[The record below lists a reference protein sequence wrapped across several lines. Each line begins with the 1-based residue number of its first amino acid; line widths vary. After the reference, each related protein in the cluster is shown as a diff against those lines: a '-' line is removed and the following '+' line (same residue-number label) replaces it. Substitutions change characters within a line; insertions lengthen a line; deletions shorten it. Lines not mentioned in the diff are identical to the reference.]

1 MSYTISSNEFS
12 DNLIGLSMLS
22 HTRSFQHQAIFKQH
36 GCVQWRCFNTGHG
49 LIYCSLSGRFN
60 EEIRIEEKVDD
71 DYLFLAFNQGSS
83 PFVRALSNDKHLH
96 LHRNLCF
103 SGHMRQGHHSYNL
116 YAKEVSHVNH
126 FLLIDPVFLQ
136 NFCIESLFEAHTSFS
151 MFESDYCAIHRA
163 NEITKRQNTLLHHI
177 SHAAHSLDD
186 SLQALY
192 LESQILELIH
202 SALTLQSPLETEVRD
217 QEIRLSLDDVK
228 SLEKAKKLLLHSLQT
243 PPSIKELAYKSAIN
257 EFKLKK
263 GFKTLFGTTIYGMLH
278 THRLEQ
284 AKTLLQHNDMSV
296 QEAAKMVGYKSFSH
310 FSKIFKE
317 RYGFLPIQARSV
329 FRSHPKE

>member
-22 HTRSFQHQAIFKQH
+22 HTRSFHHQAIFKQH

-83 PFVRALSNDKHLH
+83 PFVRALANDKH

-116 YAKEVSHVNH
+116 YAKEASHVNH

-151 MFESDYCAIHRA
+151 TFESDYCTIHRA
-163 NEITKRQNTLLHHI
+163 NEITDRQNTLLHHI
-177 SHAAHSLDD
+177 SHAAHALDD
-186 SLQALY
+186 SLQALH
-192 LESQILELIH
+192 LESQRLELIH
-202 SALTLQSPLETEVRD
+202 SALT
-217 QEIRLSLDDVK
+217 
-228 SLEKAKKLLLHSLQT
+228 LQT

-296 QEAAKMVGYKSFSH
+296 QEAAKLVGYKSFSH

-317 RYGFLPIQARSV
+317 RYGFLPVHARS
-329 FRSHPKE
+329 SKHISYM